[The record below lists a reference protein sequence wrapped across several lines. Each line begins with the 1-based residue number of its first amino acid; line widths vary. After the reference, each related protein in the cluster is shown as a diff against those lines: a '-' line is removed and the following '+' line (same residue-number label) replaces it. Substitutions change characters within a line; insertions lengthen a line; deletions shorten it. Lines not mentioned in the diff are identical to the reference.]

1 MQTWSSVGGLW
12 VAAVALLVDSHYAA
26 AVRQRPCNVFGGSN
40 RLLMSCNCVL
50 ESLAVSLYC
59 SAAMP
64 STQFIVN
71 IDCTGSY

>member
-40 RLLMSCNCVL
+40 RSLMSCNCVL

-59 SAAMP
+59 SAA
-64 STQFIVN
+64 TQFIVN